1 MKKVGIYAIVC
12 IMSLLIF
19 TKGMISYAADTVIV
33 SAAYETIEQVN
44 SNNYIIPV
52 YILNNPGIM
61 GFRVD
66 LSYDSDKI
74 QLDAISRGK
83 ITEKGNFNSNIQSA
97 VGSE

>member
-44 SNNYIIPV
+44 SNNYIIPCLL
-52 YILNNPGIM
+52 YTSPSP
-61 GFRVD
+61 RD
-66 LSYDSDKI
+66 
-74 QLDAISRGK
+74 
-83 ITEKGNFNSNIQSA
+83 
-97 VGSE
+97 